1 MITSTVTIDLD
12 ENGLREEHVEES
24 TSTSTASAM
33 TMMFAFLLF
42 AAVAHVG
49 PFVLQKLKDDVS
61 LTETSGGGGFGW
73 GGIALLATLHGSVGD
88 HQRMVQTKRGS
99 ASRTIENRGTRTD
112 DRSKRTDA
120 G

>member
-1 MITSTVTIDLD
+1 MTTSTVTIDLD
-12 ENGLREEHVEES
+12 ENGLREEHVKES

-61 LTETSGGGGFGW
+61 LTETSGGGIRVGWNRSPRYTPRERRRSPKNGSDEARFGEPDYRKPRD
-73 GGIALLATLHGSVGD
+73 ADPSLP
-88 HQRMVQTKRGS
+88 
-99 ASRTIENRGTRTD
+99 TD
-112 DRSKRTDA
+112 D
-120 G
+120 